1 MQVVL
6 HAGAHMT
13 DENRLVKCLAANRD
27 RLEQIGTNVPDPAS
41 YHKLIRD
48 TLHAARKGGV
58 APDAREVLLDA
69 IVEDG
74 SADRLVL
81 SNEGFFGTPKMA
93 ASGGV
98 LYSAAEERLGTLHQI
113 FRHDDVELFMAI
125 RNPATF
131 LPAVF
136 QKTRVDTM
144 ADFLDGT
151 DPTEVRWSNLVTRMK
166 SAFPDMPITLWCNED
181 TPLIWAEI
189 LREMGG
195 LDPAAPIE
203 QEFAL
208 LSEIMTEAGMKRFM
222 NYMDAH
228 PGMTETQKRRVIA
241 AFLDKFA
248 DESAIEE
255 ELDVPGWSDD
265 LIARLSEI
273 YDEDVD
279 ALQRWPGLTM
289 IGP

>member
-1 MQVVL
+1 MQVAL

-13 DENRLVKCLAANRD
+13 DENRLVKCLEANHE
-27 RLEQIGTNVPDPAS
+27 RLRQVGTVVPAPSS

-48 TLHAARKGGV
+48 TLHAARSGGL
-58 APDAREVLLDA
+58 APDTRETLLDT
-69 IVEDG
+69 ILDDR

-93 ASGGV
+93 ASGGI
-98 LYSAAEERLGTLHQI
+98 LYSAAEERLATLHQI
-113 FRHDDVELFMAI
+113 FRADELELFLGV

-136 QKTRVDTM
+136 ARTR
-144 ADFLDGT
+144 ADSMTDYLDGT
-151 DPTEVRWSNLVTRMK
+151 DPEEVRWSNLITRIR
-166 SAFPDMPITLWCNED
+166 SAFPDIPITVWCNED
-181 TPLIWAEI
+181 TPLIWAQV
-189 LREMGG
+189 LREMAG
-195 LDPAAPIE
+195 LDPATPIE
-203 QEFAL
+203 EEFAL
-208 LSEIMTEAGMKRFM
+208 LFEIMTEVGRNRFDT
-222 NYMDAH
+222 YLTSH

-265 LIARLSEI
+265 VIERLSGI
-273 YDEDVD
+273 YDEDIFM
-279 ALQRWPGLTM
+279 LGRMPGITL
-289 IGP
+289 ISP